1 LVKVAQLGIALG
13 TLGLMLALV
22 GLFPGVIAIP
32 PTPGFGVAQILLLIL
47 GVTMLVL
54 GALVYVKFTFYA
66 YKEHTLIQSI
76 GIRLSLTGITFAALA
91 ALADVLGF
99 GSNLRPQNEE
109 ILLGPIQLAGI
120 LINLGI
126 AALGVII
133 FAVAGD
139 PEIIRE

>member
-1 LVKVAQLGIALG
+1 
-13 TLGLMLALV
+13 MLALV

-99 GSNLRPQNEE
+99 GSNLRLQNEE

>member
-1 LVKVAQLGIALG
+1 MVKVAQLGIALG

-47 GVTMLVL
+47 GMTMLVL

-99 GSNLRPQNEE
+99 GSNLRLQNEE